1 MLDRSPKAPLL
12 PPVKDGLPFERR
24 IWAVVAISVAVAMA
38 SLDTAIA
45 NIALPSIATDLKV
58 SPADVVWVVNV
69 YQIALVAT
77 LLPLGALGEI
87 VGHQRIYLGGLLL
100 FTIASLGCA
109 LAWSLPSLLIARV
122 LQGLGA
128 SGLMSVNSALIRFV
142 YPGRM
147 LGRGYGYNAMV
158 VGTAFTFGP
167 TIASG
172 ILAFGTWP
180 WLFAVNIP
188 FGLVAMAIGMRT
200 LPPTPRAGHAFDFL
214 GAALAAMC
222 LGLVILGIGSAAHRA
237 STAPVVAELVVG
249 IVLGLILIRR
259 HADHPAPMLPIDLFR
274 RPMFAL
280 SAATAVCSFA
290 VQGIGFV
297 SLPFYFEDILHRTR
311 VETGFFMTPWPL
323 VVAIMAPVGGRLSDR
338 YPAGLLGGL
347 GLVLLGIG
355 MTLLA
360 TLPASP
366 GILNIVWR
374 MAICGLG
381 FGFFQTPNLRAIMSS
396 APPGR
401 SGGASG
407 IVATA
412 RLTGQTT
419 GAALAALCFALVGRD
434 GATTA
439 LALGAGFAAV
449 GSIMSFLRLTVRPTK
464 P

>member
-1 MLDRSPKAPLL
+1 MLDRSQTSASS
-12 PPVKDGLPFERR
+12 PPIGDGLPPERR
-24 IWAVVAISVAVAMA
+24 IWAVVAISLAVGLA

-45 NIALPSIATDLKV
+45 NIALPSIAADLKV

-87 VGHQRIYLGGLLL
+87 VGYKRIYLGGLLL

-109 LAWSLPSLLIARV
+109 CAWSLETLLIARA

-128 SGLMSVNSALIRFV
+128 SGLMAVNSALIRFA
-142 YPGRM
+142 YPNRM
-147 LGRGYGYNAMV
+147 LGRGFGYNAMV
-158 VGTAFTFGP
+158 VGTAFTLGP
-167 TIASG
+167 TVASA
-172 ILAFGTWP
+172 ILAFGPWP

-188 FGLVAMAIGMRT
+188 FGILAIAIGMRT
-200 LPPTPRAGHAFDFL
+200 LPATPRAGHGFDFL
-214 GAALAAMC
+214 GALLAAMC
-222 LGLVILGIGSAAHRA
+222 VGLVVLGIGSAAHKA
-237 STAPVVAELVVG
+237 ATGVVAAELVVG
-249 IVLGLILIRR
+249 IVLGLTVIRR
-259 HADHPAPMLPIDLFR
+259 QADHPAPMLPIDLFR

-280 SAATAVCSFA
+280 SAATSVCSFA
-290 VQGIGFV
+290 IQGLAFV
-297 SLPFYFEDILHRTR
+297 SLPFYFEDILLRTQ

-323 VVAIMAPVGGRLSDR
+323 VVAIMAPVAGRLSDR
-338 YPAGLLGGL
+338 YPVGLLGGI

-360 TLPASP
+360 TLPPSP

-374 MAICGLG
+374 MAICGVG

-419 GAALAALCFALVGRD
+419 GAALAALCFALAGRE
-434 GATTA
+434 GATVA

-449 GSIMSFLRLTVRPTK
+449 GSVMSFLRLTVQSPK

>member
-1 MLDRSPKAPLL
+1 
-12 PPVKDGLPFERR
+12 
-24 IWAVVAISVAVAMA
+24 
-38 SLDTAIA
+38 
-45 NIALPSIATDLKV
+45 V
-58 SPADVVWVVNV
+58 S
-69 YQIALVAT
+69 
-77 LLPLGALGEI
+77 
-87 VGHQRIYLGGLLL
+87 
-100 FTIASLGCA
+100 
-109 LAWSLPSLLIARV
+109 
-122 LQGLGA
+122 
-128 SGLMSVNSALIRFV
+128 
-142 YPGRM
+142 
-147 LGRGYGYNAMV
+147 
-158 VGTAFTFGP
+158 
-167 TIASG
+167 
-172 ILAFGTWP
+172 
-180 WLFAVNIP
+180 
-188 FGLVAMAIGMRT
+188 
-200 LPPTPRAGHAFDFL
+200 
-214 GAALAAMC
+214 
-222 LGLVILGIGSAAHRA
+222 
-237 STAPVVAELVVG
+237 AELTSG

-274 RPMFAL
+274 RPVFAL
-280 SAATAVCSFA
+280 SAATSVCSFA
-290 VQGIGFV
+290 VQGLAFV
-297 SLPFYFEDILHRTR
+297 SLPFYFEDILHRTQ

-323 VVAIMAPVGGRLSDR
+323 VVAFMSPIGGRLSDR
-338 YPAGLLGGL
+338 HPAGLLGGL

-419 GAALAALCFALVGRD
+419 GAALAALCFGLAGRE
-434 GATTA
+434 GATLA

-449 GSIMSFLRLTVRPTK
+449 GSVMSFLRLTVPGTK